1 MMRFGMPLVLLT
13 APIALGLLFWFARR
27 RSIRPLLR
35 ALVALLFIVAI
46 SDPRIITQD
55 STNNVVF
62 LVDRSASVT
71 RSVEDRDAVL
81 AMEALAAPQ
90 PRWNYGVIGFAESAG
105 VESPLGSALA
115 LSSPPLR
122 DAGSNLTDAVELAL
136 STLPAGKA
144 NQIVL
149 LSDGRF
155 TSDVAAAVA
164 EAQLAHVPIS
174 VMPFGALLPGDA
186 LVAALVAPAESAVG
200 RPIAIDVEI
209 ESATSGAASLA
220 VYRNGDLV
228 EVRAVELAA
237 GRSAHRFAD
246 SPPDA
251 GFFEYK
257 VVVKKPDDPALEN
270 DARSVSLRTV
280 NHPSVLVVDP
290 QGDSAVPALLRATG
304 LAFVAA
310 PRVPQLTTLADYR
323 QVILAGQPLADLN
336 ERESQDLEQF
346 VRYLG
351 GGLLVVLGEQEV
363 RGFSTGS
370 IDDLL
375 PISFTVP
382 EVGREPSLAI
392 VYLLDRSSSM
402 NELAGPKTKIRTLRE
417 ATAASVLLLP
427 SETLVGI
434 IGFYD
439 RYDWVFPLQRLGDGV
454 DAYRAIASIGA
465 YGGTD
470 VYYPLD
476 DAVDRL
482 IRTDSRVKQILLISD
497 GQTTEVG
504 RDYPGL
510 LRKLDEH
517 PDITLSAIGIS
528 SNPNIPFLRR
538 MVEHGRGELFL
549 SNSFATLPQLTMQ
562 VTQRLSRSRF
572 VTGEIEVTP
581 ALGPLLDIADLPHLL
596 GYILAYPRAEAATL
610 LWAGEDPIFATW
622 RIGLGSVSA
631 LNADLSGAWSP
642 EWLAWSGMAGL
653 FDRFLQTTEPL
664 ATVATGVTT
673 TLDIG
678 PDSTTLWLD
687 ARTSRGTLDNFLSF
701 AGTLLPGAE
710 TVVARQAAPGLYQAT
725 FATPA
730 EGAYAILMQEKRTAR
745 SFSLPVSIPYSQEY
759 DAFGPNVEALAELA
773 AATHGQLL
781 IGGQGLAP
789 VRAAGGR
796 RDIALFPYLLG
807 AALGLFLVDLG
818 LRLVRQRSWPV
829 PD

>member
-1 MMRFGMPLVLLT
+1 MMRFGMPLVLLA
-13 APIALGLLFWFARR
+13 APAILGLLFGVAGRGPR
-27 RSIRPLLR
+27 RPLLR
-35 ALVALLFIVAI
+35 AFVALLFVAAL
-46 SDPRIITQD
+46 SDPRIVTQD
-55 STNNVVF
+55 SANNVVF

-71 RSVEDRDAVL
+71 RGGDDRDVVL
-81 AMEALAAPQ
+81 AMEALAAPN

-115 LSSPPLR
+115 LPPPPLR
-122 DAGSNLTDAVELAL
+122 DAGSNLADAIELAL
-136 STLPAGKA
+136 SALPAGGA
-144 NQIVL
+144 NQILL

-155 TSDVAAAVA
+155 TSDITATVA
-164 EAQLAHVPIS
+164 EAQLARVPIS
-174 VMPFGALLPGDA
+174 VVPIGTPIPGDA
-186 LVAALVAPAESAVG
+186 RVAALVAPAESAVG

-209 ESATSGAASLA
+209 ESAAPGAASLA

-228 EVRAVELAA
+228 AVRTAELTA
-237 GRSAHRFAD
+237 GRSTHRFAE
-246 SPPDA
+246 SSPDA

-257 VVVKKPDDPALEN
+257 VVVKKPDDPVLEN

-290 QGDSAVPALLRATG
+290 QGDSAIPALLRATG
-304 LAFVAA
+304 LTFVTA

-323 QVILAGQPLADLN
+323 QVILVGQPLADLN
-336 ERESQDLEQF
+336 ERESQDLKQF

-351 GGLLVVLGEQEV
+351 GGLLVILGEQEV

-375 PISFTVP
+375 PISFSVP

-402 NELAGPKTKIRTLRE
+402 NELAGSKTKIRTLRE

-427 SETLVGI
+427 SETVVGI

-476 DAVDRL
+476 DAVERL
-482 IRTDSRVKQILLISD
+482 LRTDSRVKQILLISD

-517 PDITLSAIGIS
+517 ADITLSAIGIS
-528 SNPNIPFLRR
+528 SNPNIPFLSRL
-538 MVEHGRGELFL
+538 VEHGRGQLFL
-549 SNSFATLPQLTMQ
+549 SNSLATLPQLTMQ

-572 VTGEIEVTP
+572 VTGDIELTP
-581 ALGPLLDIADLPHLL
+581 AVGPLADIVDVPHLR
-596 GYILAYPRAEAATL
+596 GYILTYPRAEAATL
-610 LWAGEDPIFATW
+610 LWAGDDPVFATW
-622 RIGLGSVSA
+622 RIGLGSVST
-631 LNADLSGAWSP
+631 LNADLSGAWTP
-642 EWLAWSGMAGL
+642 EWLSWSGMAEL
-653 FDRFLQTTEPL
+653 FDRFLRTTEPL

-673 TLDIG
+673 ALDVG
-678 PDSTTLWLD
+678 PNTTTLWID
-687 ARTSRGTLDNFLSF
+687 ARTARGEFDNFLSF
-701 AGTLLPGAE
+701 AGTLLPSAE
-710 TVVARQAAPGLYQAT
+710 PVVARQAAPGLYQAT
-725 FATPA
+725 ITTPA
-730 EGAYAILMQEKRTAR
+730 EGAHAILMQEKRTAR

-789 VRAAGGR
+789 VRPAGGR
-796 RDIALFPYLLG
+796 RSIALFPYLLG
-807 AALGLFLVDLG
+807 AALGLFVVDLG
-818 LRLVRQRSWPV
+818 LRLARQRSRPAS
-829 PD
+829 D

>member
-1 MMRFGMPLVLLT
+1 MMRFGMPLVLLA
-13 APIALGLLFWFARR
+13 APAILGLLFGVAGRR
-27 RSIRPLLR
+27 TRRPLLR
-35 ALVALLFIVAI
+35 AFVALLFVVAL
-46 SDPRIITQD
+46 SDPRILTQD

-71 RSVEDRDAVL
+71 RGVDDRDVVL
-81 AMEALAAPQ
+81 AMEALAAPN

-115 LSSPPLR
+115 LPPHPLR
-122 DAGSNLTDAVELAL
+122 DAESNLADAVGLAL
-136 STLPAGKA
+136 SALPAGEA
-144 NQIVL
+144 NQILL

-155 TSDVAAAVA
+155 TSDITAAVA
-164 EAQLAHVPIS
+164 EAQLARVPIS
-174 VMPFGALLPGDA
+174 VVPIGAPIPGDA
-186 LVAALVAPAESAVG
+186 RVAVLVAPAESAVG

-209 ESATSGAASLA
+209 ESAAPGAASLA

-228 EVRAVELAA
+228 ELRAAELTT
-237 GRSAHRFAD
+237 GRSTHRFAD
-246 SPPDA
+246 SSPDA

-257 VVVKKPDDPALEN
+257 VVVKKPDDPVLEN

-290 QGDSAVPALLRATG
+290 QGDSAVPALLRAIG
-304 LAFVAA
+304 LTFVTA

-336 ERESQDLEQF
+336 ERESQDLKQF

-351 GGLLVVLGEQEV
+351 GGLLVILGEQEV

-375 PISFTVP
+375 PISFSVP

-402 NELAGPKTKIRTLRE
+402 NELAGSKTKIRTLRE

-427 SETLVGI
+427 SETVVGI

-476 DAVDRL
+476 DAVERL
-482 IRTDSRVKQILLISD
+482 LRTDSRVKQILLISD

-517 PDITLSAIGIS
+517 PDVTLSAIGIS
-528 SNPNIPFLRR
+528 SNPNIPFLSRL
-538 MVEHGRGELFL
+538 VEHGRGELFL

-572 VTGEIEVTP
+572 VTGDIELTP
-581 ALGPLLDIADLPHLL
+581 SVGPLADIVGVPHLR
-596 GYILAYPRAEAATL
+596 GYILTYPRADAATL
-610 LWAGEDPIFATW
+610 LWAGDDPIFATW
-622 RIGLGSVSA
+622 RIGLGSVST
-631 LNADLSGAWSP
+631 LNADLSGAWTP
-642 EWLAWSGMAGL
+642 EWLSWSGMAEL

-664 ATVATGVTT
+664 ATVATGVAT
-673 TLDIG
+673 TLDVG
-678 PDSTTLWLD
+678 PTITTLWID
-687 ARTSRGTLDNFLSF
+687 ARTARGGFDNFLSF
-701 AGTLLPGAE
+701 SGTLLPSAE
-710 TVVARQAAPGLYQAT
+710 PVVARQAAPGLYQAT
-725 FATPA
+725 IATPA
-730 EGAYAILMQEKRTAR
+730 EGAHAILMQEKRTAR

-759 DAFGPNVEALAELA
+759 DAFGPNVDALAELA

-789 VRAAGGR
+789 VRPTGGR
-796 RDIALFPYLLG
+796 RSIALFPYLLG

-818 LRLVRQRSWPV
+818 LRLARQRSRPAS
-829 PD
+829 D

>member
-1 MMRFGMPLVLLT
+1 VIRFGTPLALLA
-13 APIALGLLFWFARR
+13 APVVLGLLFRFVRR
-27 RSIRPLLR
+27 GSSYPLVR
-35 ALVALLFIVAI
+35 ALVALLFVVAI
-46 SDPRIITQD
+46 SDPRIVTED
-55 STNNVVF
+55 STNNVLF

-71 RSVEDRDAVL
+71 RSVEDRDAIV
-81 AMEALAAPQ
+81 AMEALAAAQ
-90 PRWNYGVIGFAESAG
+90 PRWSYGVVGFAESAD
-105 VESPLGSALA
+105 VESPLGSTPALPP
-115 LSSPPLR
+115 PPLR
-122 DAGSNLTDAVELAL
+122 DSGSNLADAVELAL
-136 STLPAGKA
+136 AALPAGEA

-164 EAQLAHVPIS
+164 EAQLARVPIS
-174 VMPFGALLPGDA
+174 VVPIGSPLPGDA
-186 LVAALVAPAESAVG
+186 RVAAVVAPGESAVG
-200 RPIAIDVEI
+200 RPVAIDVEI
-209 ESATSGAASLA
+209 ESAAPGAASLV

-237 GRSAHRFAD
+237 GRSAHRFVD

-251 GFFEYK
+251 GFFDYK
-257 VVVKKPDDPALEN
+257 VIVKRPDDPVLEN

-290 QGDSAVPALLRATG
+290 RGDSAVPALLRAIG

-310 PRVPQLTTLADYR
+310 PRVPQLTALADYR

-346 VRYLG
+346 VRHLG
-351 GGLLVVLGEQEV
+351 GGLLVILGEQEV

-427 SETLVGI
+427 GETLVGI

-470 VYYPLD
+470 VYYPLE

-538 MVEHGRGELFL
+538 MVDHGRGELFL

-572 VTGEIEVTP
+572 VTGDIEVTP
-581 ALGPLLDIADLPHLL
+581 APGPLLDIADLPHLR
-596 GYILAYPRAEAATL
+596 GYILTYPRAEAATL
-610 LWAGEDPIFATW
+610 LRADDDPIFATW
-622 RIGLGSVSA
+622 RIGLGSVST
-631 LNADLSGAWSP
+631 LNADLGGVWSP
-642 EWLAWSGMAGL
+642 DWLAWSGMAGL

-673 TLDIG
+673 TLDVG
-678 PDSTTLWLD
+678 PDSTTLWID
-687 ARTSRGTLDNFLSF
+687 ARDSRGTFDNFLSF
-701 AGTLLPGAE
+701 AGTLLPDAE
-710 TVVARQAAPGLYQAT
+710 PIAARQAAPGLYRAT
-725 FATPA
+725 FPTPA
-730 EGAYAILMQEKRTAR
+730 EGAHAILVQEKRTAR
-745 SFSLPVSIPYSQEY
+745 SFSLPVSIPYSKEY
-759 DAFGPNVEALAELA
+759 DAFGVDA
-773 AATHGQLL
+773 AALTEVATATRGQFL
-781 IGGQGLAP
+781 IGGQGLMPA
-789 VRAAGGR
+789 RAAGGR

-807 AALGLFLVDLG
+807 VALGLFLVDLG
-818 LRLVRQRSWPV
+818 LRLVRQRSRPA

>member
-1 MMRFGMPLVLLT
+1 VIRFGTPLVLL
-13 APIALGLLFWFARR
+13 AVPALLGLLLWFARR
-27 RSIRPLLR
+27 GPRRPLLR
-35 ALVALLFIVAI
+35 AFVALLFVVAM
-46 SDPRIITQD
+46 SDPLIITQE

-71 RSVEDRDAVL
+71 RSTEDRDAVL
-81 AMEALAAPQ
+81 AMEGLAALQ
-90 PRWNYGVIGFAESAG
+90 PRWNYEVVGFAESAD
-105 VESPLGSALA
+105 VESPLGSAIVLPP
-115 LSSPPLR
+115 PPLR
-122 DAGSNLTDAVELAL
+122 DAGSDLADAVELAL
-136 STLPAGKA
+136 STLPPGEA

-164 EAQLAHVPIS
+164 EAQLAHIPIS
-174 VMPFGALLPGDA
+174 VVPIGALLPGDA
-186 LVAALVAPAESAVG
+186 RVSALVAPAESAVG
-200 RPIAIDVEI
+200 RPIAIDAEI
-209 ESATSGAASLA
+209 ESASSGAALLA

-228 EVRAVELAA
+228 EVRTIELTA
-237 GRSAHRFAD
+237 GRSVQRFAD

-257 VVVKKPDDPALEN
+257 VVVKKPDDPVLEN

-290 QGDSAVPALLRATG
+290 RGDSAVPALLRAAG
-304 LAFVAA
+304 LAFVTA

-336 ERESQDLEQF
+336 DRESQDLEQF

-351 GGLLVVLGEQEV
+351 GGLLAILGEQEV

-370 IDDLL
+370 IDALL

-402 NELAGPKTKIRTLRE
+402 NELAGTKTKIRTLRE

-482 IRTDSRVKQILLISD
+482 IRTESRVKQILLISD

-528 SNPNIPFLRR
+528 SNPNIPFLTR

-572 VTGEIEVTP
+572 ATGDMEVTP
-581 ALGPLLDIADLPHLL
+581 APGPLADVVDLPHLR
-596 GYILAYPRAEAATL
+596 GYVLTYPRAEAATL
-610 LWAGEDPIFATW
+610 LWSGDDPIFATW
-622 RIGLGSVSA
+622 RIGLGSVSV
-631 LNADLSGAWSP
+631 LNADLGGAWSP
-642 EWLAWSGMAGL
+642 EWLSWSGMAGL
-653 FDRFLQTTEPL
+653 FDRFLRTTEPL
-664 ATVATGVTT
+664 TTVTSGVTT
-673 TLDIG
+673 TLDVG
-678 PDSTTLWLD
+678 PDDTTLWID
-687 ARTSRGTLDNFLSF
+687 ARNSRGAFDNFLSF
-701 AGTLLPGAE
+701 SGTLLPGAE
-710 TVVARQAAPGLYQAT
+710 PVIARQAAPGLYQAT
-725 FATPA
+725 FPTPA
-730 EGAYAILMQEKRTAR
+730 EGAHAILMQENRTAR
-745 SFSLPVSIPYSQEY
+745 SFSLAVSIPYSNEY
-759 DAFGPNVEALAELA
+759 DTFGVDIEPLDELA
-773 AATHGQLL
+773 AAT
-781 IGGQGLAP
+781 GGQSLADGRGLEP

-818 LRLVRQRSWPV
+818 LRLVRQRSRPA